1 MGGKQSSLLWYL
13 FAGLLL
19 AGIVEVFLTQ
29 PQAVMIPYSDFKA
42 LLLAGKVTEATI
54 SQDTIRA
61 TVDLRG
67 AEKLL
72 PPAEYHDIK
81 KPSASGQGSGLS
93 LGQPSSSAP
102 PAKPPAARSTVGA
115 AAGPDLHEIQSRR
128 VDDPQLTSQLEAA
141 HVRYSA
147 APESTWLWTVLSWVL
162 PAVVLVALWN
172 LMLGKSA
179 GTGGGVS
186 SMMGFGQS
194 RAKVFVQSKTTV
206 RFADVAGI
214 DEAKEELM
222 EVVQFLRDPERFRK
236 LGGKIPKGVLIVGA
250 PGTGKTLLAKAV
262 AGEAGVPFLSISGSE
277 FVEMFVGVGAARVRD
292 LFAQAQKLAPCIIFI
307 DELDALGKARAV
319 TGFNSND
326 EREQTLNQLLVQMD
340 GFDTQS
346 GVIILAATN
355 RPEILDPA
363 LLRPGRFDRHVA
375 IDRPDIKGR
384 EQILKVHTRGV
395 VLAPEVD
402 LGAIAAKTPGFA
414 GADLANI
421 VNEAA
426 LHAARCDKQAVDMKD
441 FDEAIDRVIAGLE
454 KRNRVMNPKEKETVA
469 YHEAGHALVA
479 ESRLHADRVSKI
491 SIIPRGI
498 GALGYT
504 QQLPTEDRYLLKRS
518 ELLDR
523 LDVLLGGRVAEE
535 LVYDDVS
542 TGAQDDLQRA
552 TDMARHMIT
561 QYGMSDR
568 LGQVTFDGPRSG
580 AFLSVPDAA
589 PRGNYS
595 EETARLIDEEI
606 ARLINEAHTRV
617 RRTLTEKRAALDALA
632 GLLLEHEVVDRAAL
646 EQVLRGQP
654 VAQVTESSIAAKG
667 ALGKASGEAAAAGTP
682 VVERRQSVVIPGV

>member
-1 MGGKQSSLLWYL
+1 MGAKSSSLLWYL

-19 AGIVEVFLTQ
+19 IALVELLISQ
-29 PQAVMIPYSDFKA
+29 PQGPLIPYSDFKT
-42 LLLAGKVTEATI
+42 LLLAGKVSQATLG
-54 SQDTIRA
+54 QDTLRA
-61 TVDLRG
+61 TVDLKG

-72 PPAEYHDIK
+72 PPAEYAQIK
-81 KPSASGQGSGLS
+81 APAAKPLNLPLEGPA
-93 LGQPSSSAP
+93 PIVPAPAPRSSAARPP
-102 PAKPPAARSTVGA
+102 PASDGA
-115 AAGPDLHEIQSRR
+115 DTRDLREIQTRR
-128 VDDPQLTSQLEAA
+128 VEDPQLISQLEAQ

-147 APESTWLWTVLSWVL
+147 APQSTWLWAILSWVL

-172 LMLGKSA
+172 LMLGRSA
-179 GTGGGVS
+179 GTGAGT
-186 SMMGFGQS
+186 MMGIGQS
-194 RAKVFVQSKTTV
+194 KAKVFVESKSKV
-206 RFADVAGI
+206 RFADIAGI
-214 DEAKEELM
+214 DEAKQELM
-222 EVVQFLRDPERFRK
+222 EVVEFLRSPDRFRR
-236 LGGKIPKGVLIVGA
+236 LGGKIPKGILIVGA

-307 DELDALGKARAV
+307 DELDALGKARGVA
-319 TGFNSND
+319 GLNGND

-355 RPEILDPA
+355 RPEILDQA

-384 EQILKVHTRGV
+384 EQILKVHARGV
-395 VLAPEVD
+395 TLAPEVD
-402 LGAIAAKTPGFA
+402 LAVIAARTPGFA

-426 LHAARCDKQAVDMKD
+426 LHAARTEKQAVDMKD
-441 FDEAIDRVIAGLE
+441 FDEAIDRVVAGLE
-454 KRNRVMNPKEKETVA
+454 KRNRVMNPREKETVA

-479 ESRLHADRVSKI
+479 ESRPHADRVSKI

-535 LVYDDVS
+535 IAYGDVS

-561 QYGMSDR
+561 QYGMSER
-568 LGQVTFDGPRSG
+568 LGQVTFDAPRAG
-580 AFLSVPDAA
+580 AFLSAPEGAA
-589 PRGNYS
+589 RGNYS
-595 EETARLIDEEI
+595 EQTARLIDEEI
-606 ARLINEAHTRV
+606 ARLIHEAHERV
-617 RRTLTEKRAALDALA
+617 HHTLTDKRAALDALA
-632 GLLLEHEVVDRAAL
+632 GMLLEHEVVDRSVL
-646 EQVLRGQP
+646 EQVLRSQP
-654 VAQVTESSIAAKG
+654 APQRKESRS
-667 ALGKASGEAAAAGTP
+667 ALVS
-682 VVERRQSVVIPGV
+682 